1 MRQRNCSSTVRRLA
15 IVVLTITFAAG
26 SMSQDVMAQDYPHR
40 RTLLDFLFGTPSPPP
55 QRYPSAPAY
64 EPQPKSRHRKAPPP
78 ASRSVSRP
86 VPIPA
91 SPSATAAKPAAPAKI
106 DNAQKILVI
115 GDFFARA
122 LGDGLADAFEDAP
135 GTRIVTNSNGS
146 SGLVRDDYF
155 DWRKQLPKMLDDVKP
170 ALVVVALGTNDRQ
183 PITAGSGELR
193 FPSDGWWKDYEKR
206 IDTLVKAVTA
216 RKIPLIW
223 VGLPPVKSADM
234 SADLEKF
241 NSSYRK
247 LTEQAGGEFIDI
259 WDGFVD
265 EKGAFVLTGS
275 DINGQQARL
284 RGPDGISMTDAGKR
298 KMAFYLEKSAR
309 KYLGDMASPGLVRLD
324 ATSLPELTKPELA
337 KPQPPKDNPD
347 STPPLKISD
356 PTLDGADQLLGDK
369 AKPSANKT
377 PSPRDILVT
386 TGIMPTAP
394 TGRVDDYHVM
404 DSSQNSK

>member
-1 MRQRNCSSTVRRLA
+1 MRRQWAILLLTVALA
-15 IVVLTITFAAG
+15 ANTPSGA
-26 SMSQDVMAQDYPHR
+26 MAQDYPRR
-40 RTLLDFLFGTPSPPP
+40 RTLLDFLFGSSEPAP
-55 QRYPSAPAY
+55 RYPSAPTR
-64 EPQPKSRHRKAPPP
+64 EQDQPILRHRKASPP
-78 ASRSVSRP
+78 ASRSVVRP
-86 VPIPA
+86 VPT
-91 SPSATAAKPAAPAKI
+91 PSSRSSIVATPVAPAKI

-115 GDFFARA
+115 GDFFASA

-155 DWRKQLPKMLDDVKP
+155 DWRKQLPKMLDEVKP
-170 ALVVVALGTNDRQ
+170 AIVVVAIGTNDRQ
-183 PITAGSGELR
+183 SIGAGAGELR
-193 FPSDGWWKDYEKR
+193 FGSDGWWKDYEKR
-206 IDTLVKAVTA
+206 IETLVKTVAA

-241 NSSYRK
+241 NISYRK
-247 LTEQAGGEFIDI
+247 ITEQAGGEFIDI
-259 WDGFVD
+259 RDGFVD

-275 DINGQQARL
+275 DVNGQQARL

-324 ATSLPELTKPELA
+324 ATSLPELTKP
-337 KPQPPKDNPD
+337 QPPKDNPD

-356 PTLDGADQLLGDK
+356 PTLDGAEQLLGDK
-369 AKPSANKT
+369 AKPSTNKT

-386 TGIMPTAP
+386 TGIMPAVP
-394 TGRVDDYHVM
+394 AGRVDDYRVI
-404 DSSQNSK
+404 DPSQNSK

>member
-1 MRQRNCSSTVRRLA
+1 MMRRQWATLLLA
-15 IVVLTITFAAG
+15 VALTATMPF
-26 SMSQDVMAQDYPHR
+26 SVMAQDYPHR
-40 RTLLDFLFGTPSPPP
+40 RTLLDFLFGSSEPAP
-55 QRYPSAPAY
+55 RYPAAPTR
-64 EPQPKSRHRKAPPP
+64 EQDQPTPRHRKTSPP
-78 ASRSVSRP
+78 ASRSVVRP
-86 VPIPA
+86 VPT
-91 SPSATAAKPAAPAKI
+91 PSGRSSIVATPVAPAKI

-115 GDFFARA
+115 GDFFASA

-155 DWRKQLPKMLDDVKP
+155 DWRKQLPKMLDEVKP
-170 ALVVVALGTNDRQ
+170 AIVVVAIGTNDRQ
-183 PITAGSGELR
+183 SIGAGAGELR
-193 FPSDGWWKDYEKR
+193 FGSDGWWKDYEKR
-206 IDTLVKAVTA
+206 IETLVKTVAA

-241 NSSYRK
+241 NISYRK
-247 LTEQAGGEFIDI
+247 ITEQAGGEFIDI
-259 WDGFVD
+259 RDGFVD

-275 DINGQQARL
+275 DVNGQQARL

-324 ATSLPELTKPELA
+324 ATSLPDLLKPELA

-347 STPPLKISD
+347 STPPLKITD

-369 AKPSANKT
+369 VKLSDNKS

-386 TGIMPTAP
+386 TGIMPAVP
-394 TGRVDDYHVM
+394 AGRIDDYRVI
-404 DSSQNSK
+404 DPSQNSK

>member
-1 MRQRNCSSTVRRLA
+1 MRRQWAILLLTVALA
-15 IVVLTITFAAG
+15 ANTPSGA
-26 SMSQDVMAQDYPHR
+26 MAQDYPHR
-40 RTLLDFLFGTPSPPP
+40 RTLLDFLFGSSEPAP
-55 QRYPSAPAY
+55 RYPAAPTR
-64 EPQPKSRHRKAPPP
+64 EQDQPTPRHRKASPP
-78 ASRSVSRP
+78 ASRSVVRP
-86 VPIPA
+86 VPT
-91 SPSATAAKPAAPAKI
+91 PSGRSSIVATPVAPAKI

-115 GDFFARA
+115 GDFFASA

-155 DWRKQLPKMLDDVKP
+155 DWRKQLPKMLDEEKP
-170 ALVVVALGTNDRQ
+170 AIVVVAIGTNDRQ
-183 PITAGSGELR
+183 SIGAGAGELR
-193 FPSDGWWKDYEKR
+193 FGSDGWWKDYEKR
-206 IDTLVKAVTA
+206 IETLVKTVAA

-241 NSSYRK
+241 NISYRK
-247 LTEQAGGEFIDI
+247 ITEQAGGEFIDI
-259 WDGFVD
+259 RDGFVD

-275 DINGQQARL
+275 DVNGQQARL

-324 ATSLPELTKPELA
+324 ATSLPELTKP
-337 KPQPPKDNPD
+337 QPPKDNPD

-356 PTLDGADQLLGDK
+356 PTLDGAEQLLGDK

-386 TGIMPTAP
+386 TGIMPAVP
-394 TGRVDDYHVM
+394 AGRVDDYRVI
-404 DSSQNSK
+404 DPSQNSK

>member
-1 MRQRNCSSTVRRLA
+1 MRRQWAILLLTVALA
-15 IVVLTITFAAG
+15 ANTPSGA
-26 SMSQDVMAQDYPHR
+26 MAQDYPHR
-40 RTLLDFLFGTPSPPP
+40 RTLLDFLFGSSEPSP
-55 QRYPSAPAY
+55 RYPMAPTR
-64 EPQPKSRHRKAPPP
+64 EPDQLTPRHRKASPP
-78 ASRSVSRP
+78 ASRSVVRP
-86 VPIPA
+86 VPT
-91 SPSATAAKPAAPAKI
+91 PSVRSSIVATPVAPAKI

-115 GDFFARA
+115 GDFFASA

-155 DWRKQLPKMLDDVKP
+155 DWRKQLPKMLDEVKP
-170 ALVVVALGTNDRQ
+170 AIVVVAIGTNDRQ
-183 PITAGSGELR
+183 SIGAGAGELR
-193 FPSDGWWKDYEKR
+193 FGSDGWWKDYEKR
-206 IDTLVKAVTA
+206 IETLVKTVAA

-241 NSSYRK
+241 NISYRK
-247 LTEQAGGEFIDI
+247 ITEQAGGEFIDI
-259 WDGFVD
+259 RDGFVD

-275 DINGQQARL
+275 DVNGQQARL

-324 ATSLPELTKPELA
+324 ATSLPELTKP
-337 KPQPPKDNPD
+337 QPPKDNPD

-356 PTLDGADQLLGDK
+356 PTLDGAEQLLGDK
-369 AKPSANKT
+369 AKPSTNKP

-386 TGIMPTAP
+386 TGIMPAVP
-394 TGRVDDYHVM
+394 AGRVDDYRVI
-404 DSSQNSK
+404 DPSQNSK

>member
-1 MRQRNCSSTVRRLA
+1 MIQRDGSSTLRRLA
-15 IVVLTITFAAG
+15 ILVLALTIAAG
-26 SMSQDVMAQDYPHR
+26 NMPQVVMAQDYPHR
-40 RTLLDFLFGTPSPPP
+40 RTLLDFLFGTPNPPP
-55 QRYPSAPAY
+55 QRYPSAPVY
-64 EPQPKSRHRKAPPP
+64 QRQQPAPRHRKAPTPI
-78 ASRSVSRP
+78 SRSVSRP
-86 VPIPA
+86 ALTPS
-91 SPSATAAKPAAPAKI
+91 SPPAAPAKI

-115 GDFFARA
+115 GDFFASA
-122 LGDGLADAFEDAP
+122 IGDGLADAFEDAP

-155 DWRKQLPKMLDDVKP
+155 DWRKQLPKMLDTVKP
-170 ALVVVALGTNDRQ
+170 AIVVVALGTNDRQ
-183 PITAGSGELR
+183 SITSSAGELR
-193 FPSDGWWKDYEKR
+193 FPSDNWWKDYEKR
-206 IDTLVKAVTA
+206 IDTMVKTVTA

-241 NSSYRK
+241 NISYRK

-275 DINGQQARL
+275 DVNGQQARL

-324 ATSLPELTKPELA
+324 ATSLPELA

-386 TGIMPTAP
+386 TGIMPTPPA
-394 TGRVDDYHVM
+394 GRVDDYRVI
-404 DSSQNSK
+404 DTSQNSK